1 MILSQEIAKLIE
13 QMLRDAN
20 GELSI
25 GRNELAERFGCVPS
39 QINYVITSRFTPE
52 KGYVV
57 ESRRGGGGYVRI
69 KKIAYDRHEYL
80 MHFYQA
86 IGDSIDFASS
96 HAFLQRLFQE
106 GIITKREGELLLS
119 LLSDQALLH
128 VEKEKR
134 DALRADLFRSAVLQ
148 LATEKE

>member
-13 QMLRDAN
+13 QMLRDAD

-52 KGYVV
+52 RGYLV
-57 ESRRGGGGYVRI
+57 ESRRGGGGYIRI
-69 KKIAYDRHEYL
+69 RKVAFDRHEYL

-86 IGDSIDFASS
+86 IGESIDPETSR
-96 HAFLQRLFQE
+96 AFLVRLVQE
-106 GIITKREGELLLS
+106 GIVTEREAELTFT
-119 LLSDQALLH
+119 LLSDQALARIP
-128 VEKEKR
+128 KEER
-134 DALRADLFRSAVLQ
+134 NEMRADLFRSAVLK
-148 LATEKE
+148 LAAMKA